1 MVAGP
6 GAGEGRGPLPGRP
19 ERASSCPESISSLFR
34 GLKRLLRARRSA
46 GGGAVRQFRAG
57 RFLQVPASLLRTP
70 DDVIA
75 NPCKA
80 SRDAHICGRFRPQ
93 DAIIAPIPANVHVL
107 FLRAPYHR
115 ESRRR
120 RMSLPARRPSPIQRA
135 EPSRPDRR
143 AAAMNC
149 HMRFRAPDQRQRQA
163 DDQPKRELR

>member
-57 RFLQVPASLLRTP
+57 RFLQVPGSLLRAP

-75 NPCKA
+75 NPRKGVE
-80 SRDAHICGRFRPQ
+80 SRPPFR
-93 DAIIAPIPANVHVL
+93 ALSTSRANHSPNSGQCTCFV
-107 FLRAPYHR
+107 LRAPCHR